1 MFKTLFEGD
10 KKMNLKN
17 KRSWLY
23 FMSTLCEMGQQH
35 QMKKKSENRLK
46 KKNTSL
52 D

>member
-10 KKMNLKN
+10 IKMNLKN

-35 QMKKKSENRLK
+35 QMKKKVKIGWK
-46 KKNTSL
+46 KKTHL
-52 D
+52 